1 MFQALPPPLWNTQQ
15 FAVILLSFI
24 YSDYKAPVLRDV
36 GQRASTTP
44 TRNRFLEIRAQ
55 DYNPADFQN
64 TNRNNSVQI
73 TQLGTVFNIAVAP
86 SSTLTFSPHL
96 VFPEPLFPGGG
107 CSPGTTSPGLSW
119 LLACFHGHFPA
130 KSSTRLPLLEIVLCT
145 FYPWTYFKSHASEL
159 RSKFVL
165 QVKKSIIWCLFR
177 ER

>member
-1 MFQALPPPLWNTQQ
+1 MFQALPPALWNTQQ

-44 TRNRFLEIRAQ
+44 TQRRFLEIRAQ
-55 DYNPADFQN
+55 NYNPADFQN

-73 TQLGTVFNIAVAP
+73 TQLGTVFNIAVTP

-119 LLACFHGHFPA
+119 LLACFHGHFPQRRA
-130 KSSTRLPLLEIVLCT
+130 PPDFPFWRLLYAHFILELILNHMHQNYVLNLS
-145 FYPWTYFKSHASEL
+145 FKL
-159 RSKFVL
+159 RNL
-165 QVKKSIIWCLFR
+165 
-177 ER
+177 